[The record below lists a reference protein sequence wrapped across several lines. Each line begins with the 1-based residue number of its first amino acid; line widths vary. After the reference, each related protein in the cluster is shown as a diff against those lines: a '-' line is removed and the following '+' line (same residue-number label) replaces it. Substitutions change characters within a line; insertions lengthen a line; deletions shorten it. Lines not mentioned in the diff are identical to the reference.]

1 MIMINHKLDCRALSI
16 LSILI
21 IFILHSKKI
30 FIKWNFIINFF
41 SSISFCQIQY
51 MYKLLSAHIRWLL
64 CCSLYTCRFAIKL
77 GFIKNVF
84 AFCEQWALHACIVN
98 IANIV
103 LGPTEFI
110 ISQVLTITLNWTYFE
125 THRLSL

>member
-1 MIMINHKLDCRALSI
+1 M
-16 LSILI
+16 
-21 IFILHSKKI
+21 HSKKI

-110 ISQVLTITLNWTYFE
+110 ISQVYYYFKLDLLWNSPALYIVE
-125 THRLSL
+125 YIKILHHSMFIDAPNCSQWAF